1 MSKKAELQASLKSS
15 GTAWVLFLFLGAH
28 YAYVGKWGLQI
39 LYYVTFGG
47 FGIWTIISFFLIGG
61 LIRSHNT
68 SIYAKIEELDQARE
82 QRNIEKLAMMTK
94 S

>member
-1 MSKKAELQASLKSS
+1 MSRKAELQASIKSS

-39 LYYVTFGG
+39 LFWITFGG
-47 FGIWTIISFFLIGG
+47 FGIWALISFFLIGG
-61 LIRSHNT
+61 LVKSHNLA
-68 SIYAKIEELDQARE
+68 IYAQIEEIDQERE
-82 QRNIEKLAMMTK
+82 QRNLEKLAMISK

>member
-1 MSKKAELQASLKSS
+1 MSTKPELQASIKSQ

-39 LYYVTFGG
+39 LFWITLGG
-47 FGIWTIISFFLIGG
+47 LGVWTLASFFLVNG
-61 LIRSHNT
+61 LVKSYNAK
-68 SIYAKIEELDQARE
+68 IYAQIEEIDLERE
-82 QRNIEKLAMMTK
+82 QRNLEKLAAISK